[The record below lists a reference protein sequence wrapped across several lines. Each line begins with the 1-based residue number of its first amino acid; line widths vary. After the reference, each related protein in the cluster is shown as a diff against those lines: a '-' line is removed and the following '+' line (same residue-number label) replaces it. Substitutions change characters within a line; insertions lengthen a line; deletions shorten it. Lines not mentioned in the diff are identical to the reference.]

1 MRIEETNVLR
11 LRRPLERAGV
21 GKPDIV
27 IVCSDCAKI
36 EAMRAKANMPAEA
49 VATMFRNRGWK
60 VDARGKNA
68 ICGKCQMT
76 KSTTGPSPAARKSL
90 AKATRLLSEYFDE
103 EAGAFRDGWSD
114 DAIAKEV
121 GLSESAV
128 AEWREDSFG
137 PLRVPPE
144 MARLEAEMLKV
155 QKKVQTD
162 LDEVRE
168 LVSGISREFG
178 EKIAALRLEL
188 DEATKGRKH
197 AA

>member
-1 MRIEETNVLR
+1 
-11 LRRPLERAGV
+11 
-21 GKPDIV
+21 
-27 IVCSDCAKI
+27 
-36 EAMRAKANMPAEA
+36 
-49 VATMFRNRGWK
+49 
-60 VDARGKNA
+60 
-68 ICGKCQMT
+68 MT
-76 KSTTGPSPAARKSL
+76 KSTSGPSPAARKSL

-137 PLRVPPE
+137 PLQVPPE
-144 MARLEAEMLKV
+144 LARLEAEMLKV

-188 DEATKGRKH
+188 DEATKGRKR